1 VIRRVKVLRFETVD
15 ALSLS
20 RKLQAL
26 PALAMRQAVLREALL
41 AMPAE
46 EAATLFTELIRRGK
60 DGAPYDLALVALNA
74 LLDGNQL
81 GYERHQEIYAEARRR
96 GDEPL
101 ARLLLSAQPPPTGR
115 PQRAPIP
122 GRPDITLGE
131 RKSLAR
137 GDPRKVPRDLFDRI
151 LRDTDPSVL
160 EIILVNPR
168 LTESDAVRL
177 AARRPTSGD
186 AQRAIFRCERFIS
199 RYAVKRALAFNPFT
213 PSDIAARL
221 VPLLTRPDLKELMND
236 PHVSEPVRRAARE
249 TWAMLPPH

>member
-1 VIRRVKVLRFETVD
+1 MD
-15 ALSLS
+15 ALTVS

-26 PALAMRQAVLREALL
+26 PALGMRQAVLKEQLL
-41 AMPAE
+41 ASTVE
-46 EAATLFTELIRRGK
+46 EATALCAELVRRGK

-74 LLDGNQL
+74 LLDAGDL
-81 GYERHQEIYAEARRR
+81 GYERHAGIYAEALRR
-96 GDEPL
+96 GDVAL
-101 ARLLLSAQPPPTGR
+101 ARMLLSAQPPPTGR

-160 EIILVNPR
+160 EIVLGNPR
-168 LTESDAVRL
+168 LTEGDAVRL
-177 AARRPTSGD
+177 AARRPTSAE

-221 VPLLTRPDLKELMND
+221 VGLLTRQDLKDLLGD
-236 PHVSEPVRRAARE
+236 PHVSEAVRRAAHE
-249 TWAMLPPH
+249 IFGGLPPR